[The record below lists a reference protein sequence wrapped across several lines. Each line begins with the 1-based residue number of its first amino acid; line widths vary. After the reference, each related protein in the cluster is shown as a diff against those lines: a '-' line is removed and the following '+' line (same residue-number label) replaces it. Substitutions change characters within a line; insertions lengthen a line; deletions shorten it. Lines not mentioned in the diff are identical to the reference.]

1 MNNIL
6 IVLLVFNA
14 IFGIY
19 VAFIKPDAYS
29 LEILKVWGKEN
40 MNMATQ
46 LYKSDM
52 YKDQQKSTLEQILVS
67 MDETAPIAEE
77 VSTED
82 APALTLEGDMLTNL
96 TKGEY
101 ILGNKNAR
109 ISIIEYSEFICPF
122 CKRHYNDQTLE
133 NLVNKYPDDV
143 NMIFKQFPIAQ
154 LHPTAPLGAQGAVCA
169 WKLGGTDT
177 FYKYIKE
184 AFAANVNDFTEDS
197 VVALA
202 KKVWL
207 STSKFV
213 DCLTSEDTIAEVNA
227 SIQEAQSFGI
237 NGTPGNLVVD
247 NENGTYVVIAGAYP
261 TEAFEAEIIKMLK

>member
-1 MNNIL
+1 
-6 IVLLVFNA
+6 
-14 IFGIY
+14 
-19 VAFIKPDAYS
+19 
-29 LEILKVWGKEN
+29 

-169 WKLGGTDT
+169 
-177 FYKYIKE
+177 
-184 AFAANVNDFTEDS
+184 
-197 VVALA
+197 
-202 KKVWL
+202 
-207 STSKFV
+207 
-213 DCLTSEDTIAEVNA
+213 
-227 SIQEAQSFGI
+227 
-237 NGTPGNLVVD
+237 
-247 NENGTYVVIAGAYP
+247 
-261 TEAFEAEIIKMLK
+261 